1 VLWTIAGI
9 LVPKM
14 EKIMPKPILDAVAV
28 SAENMDLAKAFYT
41 LLGFEFDGG
50 FESDDHVEP
59 VRRAGEPR
67 LMIDS
72 AALMKKLTGEAP
84 RAPNHSIFA
93 MLCDSPA
100 EVDAYAAQIGAAGFA
115 VLTAPWDAFWGQRY
129 ATVADADGYRIDLF
143 APLDV

>member
-1 VLWTIAGI
+1 
-9 LVPKM
+9 
-14 EKIMPKPILDAVAV
+14 MPKPILDAVAV
-28 SAENMDLAKAFYT
+28 STSDMDRAKAFYA
-41 LLGFEFDGG
+41 LLGFDFVGG

-72 AALMKKLTGEAP
+72 AALMEKLTGEAP

-100 EVDAYAAQIGAAGFA
+100 EVDAYAANIKEAGFA
-115 VLTAPWDAFWGQRY
+115 VLTEPWDAFWGQRY

-143 APLDV
+143 AALEG

>member
-1 VLWTIAGI
+1 
-9 LVPKM
+9 
-14 EKIMPKPILDAVAV
+14 MPKPILDAVAV
-28 SAENMDLAKAFYT
+28 STSDMDRAKAFYA
-41 LLGFEFDGG
+41 LLGFDFVGG

-72 AALMKKLTGEAP
+72 AALMEKLTGEPP

-100 EVDAYAAQIGAAGFA
+100 EVDAYTANIKEAGFA
-115 VLTAPWDAFWGQRY
+115 VLTEPWDAFWGQRY

-143 APLDV
+143 AALEG

>member
-1 VLWTIAGI
+1 
-9 LVPKM
+9 
-14 EKIMPKPILDAVAV
+14 MPKPILDAVAV
-28 SAENMDLAKAFYT
+28 STSDMDRAKAFYA
-41 LLGFEFDGG
+41 LLGFDFVGG

-72 AALMKKLTGEAP
+72 AALMEKLTGEPP

-100 EVDAYAAQIGAAGFA
+100 EVDAYAANIKEAGFA
-115 VLTAPWDAFWGQRY
+115 VLTEPWDAFWGQRY

-143 APLDV
+143 AALEG

>member
-1 VLWTIAGI
+1 
-9 LVPKM
+9 M
-14 EKIMPKPILDAVAV
+14 ERIMPKPTLDAVAV
-28 SAENMDLAKAFYT
+28 SAKDMNRAKAFYA
-41 LLGFEFDGG
+41 LLGFDFDGG
-50 FESDDHVEP
+50 FVSEDHIEP

-72 AALMKKLTGEAP
+72 AALMEKLNGAAP

-100 EVDAYAAQIGAAGFA
+100 EVDACVAQIKAAGFE

-129 ATVADADGYRIDLF
+129 ATVVDDDGYRIDLF
-143 APLDV
+143 APLEG